1 MKYLLC
7 RPRGG
12 LNDTLNQIEL
22 CWRYSEIYN
31 RILIID
37 TEYLISTGI
46 SVKFSSLFEVLDP
59 SKNIILDL
67 SKTLLDNLN
76 QLNTFPPSCKGRL
89 TKS

>member
-46 SVKFSSLFEVLDP
+46 SVKFSSLFEVLDR

-67 SKTLLDNLN
+67 SKTVQKEN
-76 QLNTFPPSCKGRL
+76 
-89 TKS
+89 